1 MKAKNILLLS
11 ASFLLLASCGENQ
24 APEITIEEAQ
34 TISRNA
40 KAKYEADEVTV
51 PSDFW
56 MKSVMATTTAK
67 DGTQGVSVE
76 ITSALSQK
84 YFHLKMEAEG
94 VEDAGSMEQYVYV
107 KDGTYVLAAAIGEQ
121 KLYQEVTV
129 GADALFEQ
137 TVAEFQTEFNGEE
150 LAASF
155 MDSLAETIDSLIGM
169 MPAEVEGELSYP
181 EGMTSW
187 AATCRSSGEGNLS
200 VEASIQGNIDG
211 VAFDSS
217 LSLAIDNYFPQRLA
231 SNETYGEESAT
242 TSLEFA
248 WGNVDL
254 VYPNAADFQ
263 A

>member
-11 ASFLLLASCGENQ
+11 ASFLLLASCGETQ
-24 APEITIEEAQ
+24 APEVTIEEAQ

-40 KAKYEADEVTV
+40 KAKYEAGEVTV

-56 MKSVMATTTAK
+56 MKSVMAATTAEE
-67 DGTQGVSVE
+67 GTMGMSVE

-84 YFHLKMEAEG
+84 YFHLKREAEG
-94 VEDAGSMEQYVYV
+94 IEEAISMEQYVYV
-107 KDGTYVLAAAIGEQ
+107 KDGTYVVAAAFGEE
-121 KLYQEVTV
+121 KAYQEVSV
-129 GADALFEQ
+129 GADVLFEQ
-137 TVAEFQTEFNGEE
+137 TVAEYQTQFNGEE
-150 LAASF
+150 LATSF
-155 MDSLAETIDSLIGM
+155 MDSLTETIDGLIAM

-187 AATCRSSGEGNLS
+187 TATCRSSGEGNLS
-200 VEASIQGNIDG
+200 VEASTQGNIDG
-211 VAFDSS
+211 VAFDAS
-217 LSLAIDNYFPQRLA
+217 LSLAIDNYLPQRL
-231 SNETYGEESAT
+231 SINETSGEESAA
-242 TSLEFA
+242 TSMEFA